1 MASVCSKATARNMDI
16 FFLCLL
22 VALHFKHLCMFVF
35 LPVFCGCFVN
45 IWVGFLVLC
54 TRSVCV
60 LVLPVVLM

>member
-1 MASVCSKATARNMDI
+1 MVSLCSQATARNMNI

-22 VALHFKHLCMFVF
+22 VALHLKHLCMFVF

-45 IWVGFLVLC
+45 IWAGFLVLC

-60 LVLPVVLM
+60 LVLPMALM